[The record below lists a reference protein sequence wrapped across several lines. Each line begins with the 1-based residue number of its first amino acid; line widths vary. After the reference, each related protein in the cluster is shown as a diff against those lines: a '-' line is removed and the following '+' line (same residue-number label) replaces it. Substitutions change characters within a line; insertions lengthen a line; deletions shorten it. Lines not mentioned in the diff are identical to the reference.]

1 MQRRLPEL
9 IGVLAI
15 ALVGCAASMG
25 SIGAVL
31 VQSHHDGKVSVRDAP
46 RGWPA
51 AQAGVVPGDEILFID
66 GRDVRNMSADAVHLA
81 LEGQV
86 GSTVELTILH
96 RSKIERFT
104 LKRAPIEGVKE
115 R

>member
-1 MQRRLPEL
+1 LQRRLPEL
-9 IGVLAI
+9 IAVLAI

-31 VQSHHDGKVSVRDAP
+31 VQSHHDGKVTVRDAP

-51 AQAGVVPGDEILFID
+51 AEAGVVPGDEILFID
-66 GRDVRNMSADAVHLA
+66 GRDVRDMSADTIHLA
-81 LEGQV
+81 LEGEV

-96 RSKIERFT
+96 RTKIERIT
-104 LKRAPIEGVKE
+104 LKRAPVEDAKE